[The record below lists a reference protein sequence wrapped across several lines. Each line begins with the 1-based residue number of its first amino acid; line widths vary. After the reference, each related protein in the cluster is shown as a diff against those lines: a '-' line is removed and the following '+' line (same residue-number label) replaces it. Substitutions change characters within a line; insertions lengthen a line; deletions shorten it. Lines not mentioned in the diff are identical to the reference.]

1 MKTNIIGVI
10 IALALAF
17 AGVICAWG
25 QDNKVSEV
33 RKVEAFSSIRITSVG
48 TVYFTQ
54 SDSYS
59 LQIEGREKYVKN
71 TESTVKDGHL
81 TIGFKDKKMRN
92 QNDGVTIRLSA
103 PDLKMVEFIGV
114 GEFNCEEPL
123 KLDKLEFEVKG
134 VGDVHVKDLTCRDLR
149 VALRGVGSA
158 DIHVVCDYLSAKV
171 GGVGEITLSGTAG
184 HADIS
189 KGGIGGVNTG
199 NLKIGR

>member
-1 MKTNIIGVI
+1 M
-10 IALALAF
+10 
-17 AGVICAWG
+17 
-25 QDNKVSEV
+25 SEV

-81 TIGFKDKKMRN
+81 TIGFKNKKMRN

-103 PDLKMVEFIGV
+103 PDLEMVEFIGV

-123 KLDKLEFEVKG
+123 KLDKLEG
-134 VGDVHVKDLTCRDLR
+134 
-149 VALRGVGSA
+149 
-158 DIHVVCDYLSAKV
+158 

>member
-1 MKTNIIGVI
+1 
-10 IALALAF
+10 
-17 AGVICAWG
+17 
-25 QDNKVSEV
+25 VSEV

-81 TIGFKDKKMRN
+81 TIGFKDKKVRN

-189 KGGIGGVNTG
+189 KGGIGEVNTD